1 MLLVSSA
8 GKIRGAEIFCDPV
21 LQPYLERLH
30 RIQEVQIVLRDILGN
45 GSIHIVS
52 RHCPLA
58 AQFGAYWDRKE
69 RLICIHRAHAM
80 GEGEILGTL
89 LFELENAA
97 NDPCFARV
105 DALFSEGKIDGTRYA
120 EFMEF
125 LEYVHSLKAAKIA
138 KEGIEAKILPP
149 DAALPIYPNF
159 CAYLQAQQ
167 EGGHFSYYEKVMS
180 ESCEQKN
187 PANFERRRCK
197 D

>member
-1 MLLVSSA
+1 MLLVFSA
-8 GKIRGAEIFCDPV
+8 GEIRGAEIFCDPV

-30 RIQEVQIVLRDILGN
+30 RIREVRIVLNKILIN

-52 RHCPLA
+52 RNCPLA

-69 RLICIHRAHAM
+69 RVICIHCSHEM
-80 GEGEILGTL
+80 GDGEILGTL

-105 DALFSEGKIDGTRYA
+105 DALFLDGKIDGTRYA

-138 KEGIEAKILPP
+138 KEGIEAKILPL

-159 CAYLQAQQ
+159 CTYLQAQQ
-167 EGGHFSYYEKVMS
+167 EGGHFSYYEKVTN
-180 ESCEQKN
+180 ESREQKS
-187 PANFERRRCK
+187 PANFERLR
-197 D
+197 